1 MNATPE
7 PYNSLPMSVLLGRT
21 ARALGDLV
29 ERHVELA
36 KVELKRDTAGLG
48 GDLALA
54 GASAVFLASS
64 WVFVNLALAL
74 AMAFAF
80 GAVGAF
86 GALAALYAALGVAAG
101 LAARKRLSRR
111 HLLDDTRHQLK
122 LSATRIASQLR
133 EDPRTQWSRHDGQD
147 QVD

>member
-1 MNATPE
+1 MDATPE
-7 PYNSLPMSVLLGRT
+7 PYNSQPMSALFGRT

-29 ERHVELA
+29 ERLVELA

-48 GDLALA
+48 RDLALV
-54 GASAVFLASS
+54 GAAAILLASS
-64 WVFVNLALAL
+64 WIFLNIALAFALAL
-74 AMAFAF
+74 AIGLIGAFAALC
-80 GAVGAF
+80 AVH
-86 GALAALYAALGVAAG
+86 AALGIAAG
-101 LAARKRLSRR
+101 LAARNRLSKR

-133 EDPRTQWSRHDGQD
+133 EDPHTQWSGYDGQN